1 MKTGTQDLIRPGD
14 VEGYRAWAREDDTRL
29 QRRAQRTSAT
39 LTNLPRRP
47 LLTAVLLPDG
57 VAPSIAERESLESV
71 LQQSYP
77 DFEVWLPRCWNSDLS
92 DERLRYLESEPSETA
107 ARWFDRVVA
116 LAEGEY
122 LLPIPPYA
130 TIPRHAFLEFA
141 TVIVSSEG
149 ADLIYS
155 DEDALDDA
163 GLRMAP
169 RFKPEWDPESML
181 GRNVVGH
188 LGAYRLGRVREIGGA
203 NPELQS
209 SEAFLYDLALRT
221 AAMPDTSGVRH
232 IPEVLCSTPW
242 DTLQAGAL
250 DGLTARQIVAAHL
263 DRLAI
268 EGAAVVANP
277 RAAAWNR
284 VVWPVPAPQPL
295 VSVIV
300 PTRDQPTMLSRCAE
314 GVLARTDYASLELL
328 IVDNGSVDGEALSL
342 MRDLETDGRVHVHRV
357 DAPFNF
363 SSLNNYAARRA
374 HGSVL
379 VLLNDDTEVIDSGW
393 LRELVS
399 HAIRP
404 EVGMVGAR
412 LLYPTDRIQHA
423 GVVLTDGGAHHQF
436 RLSDSSELGP
446 NGELALTRSVSA
458 VTAAC
463 VALRKSVLEEV
474 GGLDDEF
481 AVAFG
486 DVDLCLR
493 IASLGYRLICTPFA
507 TLYHHE
513 SASRG
518 YEDTPA
524 KQARFSSELAL
535 LRRRWASELR
545 VDRYASSR
553 LLFAWDDEGTW
564 GLPRPP
570 GYFGPGSSLSPASGS
585 NLAAR
590 LRRIYLYT
598 RAVAARVL
606 PNPLFSSDFYR
617 AHYPEA
623 ASYRLGPYQH
633 YRRRGVA
640 ERLNPNAFFDTRW
653 YLRRYPDVAASGMNP
668 LDHYLRSGASEGRD
682 PGPAFS
688 TRWYL
693 AENPDVRAGGHNP
706 LLHFLRHGE
715 SEGRRPKP

>member
-1 MKTGTQDLIRPGD
+1 
-14 VEGYRAWAREDDTRL
+14 V
-29 QRRAQRTSAT
+29 AQ
-39 LTNLPRRP
+39 
-47 LLTAVLLPDG
+47 
-57 VAPSIAERESLESV
+57 
-71 LQQSYP
+71 
-77 DFEVWLPRCWNSDLS
+77 
-92 DERLRYLESEPSETA
+92 
-107 ARWFDRVVA
+107 WFDRIVA
-116 LAEGEY
+116 VAEGEY

-130 TIPRHAFLEFA
+130 TLPRHAFLEFA
-141 TVIVSSEG
+141 TAIASSAG
-149 ADLIYS
+149 AALIYS

-169 RFKPEWDPESML
+169 RFKPEWDPEIML
-181 GRNVVGH
+181 GRDVVGH
-188 LGAYRLGRVREIGGA
+188 LSAYRIALLRDVGSTSPA
-203 NPELQS
+203 LQS
-209 SEAFLYDLALRT
+209 SEAFLYDLTLRI
-221 AAMPDTSGVRH
+221 AAMPDAAMVRH
-232 IPEVLCSTPW
+232 IPEVLCSVPW
-242 DTLQAGAL
+242 DMLQAGAM

-263 DRLAI
+263 DRLGI
-268 EGAAVVANP
+268 EGASVVANP
-277 RAAAWNR
+277 RAAAWSR
-284 VVWPVPAPQPL
+284 VIWPVPSPQPL

-300 PTRDQPTMLSRCAE
+300 PTRDQPTMLSRCVE
-314 GVLARTDYASLELL
+314 GVLTRTDYPNLELR
-328 IVDNGSVDGEALSL
+328 IVDNGSVDQEALSL
-342 MRDLETDGRVHVHRV
+342 MRDLQADSRVHVLRV

-363 SSLNNYAARRA
+363 STLNNYAARHAR
-374 HGSVL
+374 GSVL
-379 VLLNDDTEVIDSGW
+379 VLLNDDTEVIDKGW

-404 EVGMVGAR
+404 EIGMVGAR
-412 LLYPTDRIQHA
+412 LLYPTDQIQHA
-423 GVVLTDGGAHHQF
+423 GVVLSAGGAHHQF
-436 RLSDSSELGP
+436 RLCDPSEMGP

-463 VALRKSVLEEV
+463 VAIRKSVLEEV

-524 KQARFSSELAL
+524 KRSRFASELAL

-545 VDRYASSR
+545 VDRYASPR

-570 GYFGPGSSLSPASGS
+570 GYLGPGSDMPLASGPS
-585 NLAAR
+585 LEAR
-590 LRRIYLYT
+590 FRRSYLYA
-598 RAVAARVL
+598 RAIAARVL

-623 ASYRLGPYQH
+623 RSYRLGPYQH

-640 ERLNPNAFFDTRW
+640 EEYDPNAFFSTRW

-682 PGPAFS
+682 PSPSFS
-688 TRWYL
+688 TRGYL
-693 AENPDVRAGGHNP
+693 SEYPDVRAGGHNP

-715 SEGRRPKP
+715 SEGRRPKPGPRRDSAAPAAGPDKSVIDLHERPEAARRE